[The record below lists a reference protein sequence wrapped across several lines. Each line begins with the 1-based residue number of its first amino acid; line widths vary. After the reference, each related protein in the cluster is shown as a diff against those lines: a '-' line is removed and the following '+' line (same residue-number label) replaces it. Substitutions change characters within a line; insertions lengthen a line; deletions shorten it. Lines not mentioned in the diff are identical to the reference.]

1 MFLYF
6 DKEGTLKTKIDHG
19 EKLRQGGDMNVTVC
33 LDTDF
38 WSSKKRGDYSLE
50 LNALLM
56 TLVFPDETKSISQTA
71 DSVSERVFEKLYDSE
86 IVYDLVPGKTYLMY
100 DFFFSAESATPYFG
114 KLRINLTA
122 GNSITTNDYVRFGDE
137 SEWISSNPILASGEA
152 GIAKSYDSYGNVTYI
167 SKIGKDGLHF
177 TELDGARVQTSELDP
192 VLPPQEGSGYGNYWI
207 NTINNTIWLYNESL
221 RTWAQVVTFGVN
233 DTTIEPVTIA
243 FATTEAYVEKTI
255 GFAKAQIDQQISIK
269 YNDIMARFK
278 DVYSKLGM
286 ALIKPDWNQQESGK
300 QSYIFNKPNI
310 KNTDVSHIDN
320 LGEETGL
327 FFVKNDSGRANP
339 VYDDYILFQYA
350 GKHQIVWREVSV
362 SFGRTKFGDT
372 WSEWKKNNAEGSLT
386 GNTAPTGELAG
397 VLGQLYFKKD
407 TKDLYYCAKDTE
419 PYEWIPL
426 SRVIKSISTIDSQ
439 AGYSEA
445 KGITVQSNEK
455 ILYADNSESE
465 AIQTTRD
472 IPVKIGRGIQVK
484 QSDVDPNFIEIYT
497 DLEAKLNEN
506 IEKNPSKTYFLIEG
520 NFEQPSIG
528 AHLNP
533 KGWIIDW
540 GDGVVEESV
549 KATPLKHDYGDGFS
563 WHIITMSNMRKL
575 PSYIFDGENSTNKVK
590 KAWIGNG
597 IIDTGDNQS
606 IISESDDIEEVY
618 FADGI
623 TSLVFCPLKDCPNL
637 KKIKLP
643 NTLTGIPNYFLGGNS
658 KPLTNELK
666 LLIPKSVTSFE
677 GYYADNQPNLV
688 TIMEGVE
695 PPSAST
701 TTFARYKG
709 SKIIVPK
716 SAVNT
721 YKTAI
726 GWSTQAKKIVY
737 EVDSS
742 DIDKAITDLDVNN
755 IAYLNKR
762 NTFTQQMYIRNNNPY
777 LTLGPNSQDEG
788 NLGKDSLTFDYAS
801 GTKQVVTT
809 YNRDYLYHY
818 YYDSSTGEDIEVTLE
833 FPTKSGTLAL
843 IEDIQALNI
852 ENGEGKDSIQSKYT
866 GEVDTTHFKNTNTGE
881 SAAVIGEANFNAG
894 NCATVS
900 GKMNRSSAPNSL
912 IVGLGNGRGIGATP
926 TLDAISGEQLFV
938 FGTLNQISN
947 GNGNVVLG
955 AENTLSDVR
964 YTTIIGRGNIID
976 NTSLYEGKCVVGRFN
991 NQKPDTM
998 FEVGVGDYNNRV
1010 NGFEVYKDGRAKVQT
1025 APKDNDDVVRK
1036 LELDTKFDKIG
1047 GTVTGDM
1054 VVGGNFTVQGR
1065 TTTVDSETLRITDK
1079 LIEVGKGN
1087 TAPLTSPAG
1096 LFTPKYDGQN
1106 NGGIVYDNTGTAYVG
1121 DISLDSNGNVDV
1133 NNSDLQPIATRNA
1146 TITNGN
1152 LVKWDSGNHKLVDA
1166 GKNVENLVDKLPA
1179 SLRSQAYVRNANG
1192 EDSGLAY
1199 TYTNEGNS
1207 LALRNASGQLQV
1219 STPLQDNDAANK
1231 KFVEDAIAVEVET
1244 SLMGA

>member
-38 WSSKKRGDYSLE
+38 WSNKKRGDYSLE

-122 GNSITTNDYVRFGDE
+122 GNSITTNDYVKFGEDF
-137 SEWISSNPILASGEA
+137 EWLSSDPILASGEA
-152 GIAKSYDSYGNVTYI
+152 GIAKSCDSDGNCTYT
-167 SKIGKDGLHF
+167 SKIGQGNVKF

-192 VLPPQEGSGYGNYWI
+192 VLPPQEDSIYGNYWI
-207 NTINNTIWLYNESL
+207 NTINNTVWLYNESL
-221 RTWAQVVTFGVN
+221 RTWTQVVTFGVN
-233 DTTIEPVTIA
+233 DTVEPVTIA

-286 ALIKPDWNQQESGK
+286 ALIKPDWNQQELGK

-310 KNTDVSHIDN
+310 KNTDVYHIDN

-350 GKHQIVWREVSV
+350 GKHQIVWQEVSV

-372 WSEWKKNNAEGSLT
+372 WSEWQKNNAEGSLT

-397 VLGQLYFKKD
+397 VLGQLYLKKD

-426 SRVIKSISTIDSQ
+426 SKVIKSISTIDSQ
-439 AGYSEA
+439 AGYSET

-472 IPVKIGRGIQVK
+472 IPVKMSRGIKVK
-484 QSDVDPNFIEIYT
+484 QSDVDPNVIEIYT

-520 NFEQPSIG
+520 NFEQPSTG

-549 KATPLKHDYGDGFS
+549 KATPLKHDYDDGFS

-575 PSYIFDGENSTNKVK
+575 PPYIFDGERSTNKVK
-590 KAWIGNG
+590 KAWIGNN
-597 IIDTGDNQS
+597 IKDTGDHLS
-606 IISESDDIEEVY
+606 VISKSDDIEEVY

-643 NTLTGIPNYFLGGNS
+643 NILTTIPNFFLGGNA

-666 LLIPKSVTSFE
+666 LLIPKSVTRFE
-677 GYYADNQPNLV
+677 TYYADNQTNLV

-701 TTFARYKG
+701 STFERYKG

-721 YKTAI
+721 YKTAP

-742 DIDKAITDLDVNN
+742 DIETKYDKTGGRIEGDVIVVGDLTVNGEQHILNTENLAVKNAMIYSNSEAAEPLIKKGGIGIKTNATDVYGVVYDPQSDSV
-755 IAYLNKR
+755 K
-762 NTFTQQMYIRNNNPY
+762 
-777 LTLGPNSQDEG
+777 LGLGKADANGNFDFNANEG
-788 NLGKDSLTFDYAS
+788 NPVAVRDDSNAF
-801 GTKQVVTT
+801 
-809 YNRDYLYHY
+809 
-818 YYDSSTGEDIEVTLE
+818 
-833 FPTKSGTLAL
+833 
-843 IEDIQALNI
+843 
-852 ENGEGKDSIQSKYT
+852 
-866 GEVDTTHFKNTNTGE
+866 TNKHLVE
-881 SAAVIGEANFNAG
+881 WSD
-894 NCATVS
+894 S
-900 GKMNRSSAPNSL
+900 GK
-912 IVGLGNGRGIGATP
+912 
-926 TLDAISGEQLFV
+926 
-938 FGTLNQISN
+938 
-947 GNGNVVLG
+947 
-955 AENTLSDVR
+955 
-964 YTTIIGRGNIID
+964 
-976 NTSLYEGKCVVGRFN
+976 
-991 NQKPDTM
+991 
-998 FEVGVGDYNNRV
+998 
-1010 NGFEVYKDGRAKVQT
+1010 
-1025 APKDNDDVVRK
+1025 
-1036 LELDTKFDKIG
+1036 
-1047 GTVTGDM
+1047 
-1054 VVGGNFTVQGR
+1054 
-1065 TTTVDSETLRITDK
+1065 
-1079 LIEVGKGN
+1079 
-1087 TAPLTSPAG
+1087 
-1096 LFTPKYDGQN
+1096 
-1106 NGGIVYDNTGTAYVG
+1106 
-1121 DISLDSNGNVDV
+1121 
-1133 NNSDLQPIATRNA
+1133 
-1146 TITNGN
+1146 
-1152 LVKWDSGNHKLVDA
+1152 KLVDSGFSA
-1166 GKNVENLVDKLPA
+1166 EEFVPIQSDSADKYYSQITNEDGVISLRIFQNGSPDTQNLVIDKNGVTILGQKLVPGGGGGGGENKVDKLPA
-1179 SLRSQAYVRNANG
+1179 SLRSQAYVRDKDGN
-1192 EDSGLAY
+1192 DTGLAY
-1199 TYTNEGNS
+1199 TYTDEGNT
-1207 LALRNASGQLQV
+1207 LAVRNASGQVQV
-1219 STPLQDNDAANK
+1219 STPSQDLDAANK
-1231 KFVEDAIAVEVET
+1231 KFVMDEIANSQDVITDTEIDALFA
-1244 SLMGA
+1244 

>member
-38 WSSKKRGDYSLE
+38 WSNKKRGDYSLE

-137 SEWISSNPILASGEA
+137 SEWISSNPELASGEA
-152 GIAKSYDSYGNVTYI
+152 GIAKSCASDGNCTYI

-177 TELDGARVQTSELDP
+177 KELDYSIVQTSELDP
-192 VLPPQEGSGYGNYWI
+192 VLPPEEGSGYGNYWI
-207 NTINNTIWLYNESL
+207 NTINKTVWLYNESL
-221 RTWAQVVTFGVN
+221 SAWTQVITFGVN
-233 DTTIEPVTIA
+233 DTVEPVTIA

-362 SFGRTKFGDT
+362 SFGRTKLGDT
-372 WSEWKKNNAEGSLT
+372 WSEWQKNNAEGSLT

-397 VLGQLYFKKD
+397 VLGQLYLKKD

-426 SRVIKSISTIDSQ
+426 SKVIKSISTIDSQ

-445 KGITVQSNEK
+445 KGITIQSNEK

-472 IPVKIGRGIQVK
+472 IPVKIGRGIKVK
-484 QSDVDPNFIEIYT
+484 QSAVDENFIEIYT

-549 KATPLKHDYGDGFS
+549 KATPLKHDYDDGFS

-677 GYYADNQPNLV
+677 GYYADNQPNLA

-721 YKTAI
+721 YKTAT

-742 DIDKAITDLDVNN
+742 DLDTRIPNTDK
-755 IAYLNKR
+755 
-762 NTFTQQMYIRNNNPY
+762 
-777 LTLGPNSQDEG
+777 
-788 NLGKDSLTFDYAS
+788 GKA
-801 GTKQVVTT
+801 
-809 YNRDYLYHY
+809 
-818 YYDSSTGEDIEVTLE
+818 
-833 FPTKSGTLAL
+833 
-843 IEDIQALNI
+843 
-852 ENGEGKDSIQSKYT
+852 NG
-866 GEVDTTHFKNTNTGE
+866 V
-881 SAAVIGEANFNAG
+881 A
-894 NCATVS
+894 
-900 GKMNRSSAPNSL
+900 
-912 IVGLGNGRGIGATP
+912 
-926 TLDAISGEQLFV
+926 TLDASG
-938 FGTLNQISN
+938 
-947 GNGNVVLG
+947 
-955 AENTLSDVR
+955 
-964 YTTIIGRGNIID
+964 
-976 NTSLYEGKCVVGRFN
+976 K
-991 NQKPDTM
+991 
-998 FEVGVGDYNNRV
+998 
-1010 NGFEVYKDGRAKVQT
+1010 VY
-1025 APKDNDDVVRK
+1025 
-1036 LELDTKFDKIG
+1036 
-1047 GTVTGDM
+1047 
-1054 VVGGNFTVQGR
+1054 
-1065 TTTVDSETLRITDK
+1065 
-1079 LIEVGKGN
+1079 
-1087 TAPLTSPAG
+1087 
-1096 LFTPKYDGQN
+1096 Y
-1106 NGGIVYDNTGTAYVG
+1106 
-1121 DISLDSNGNVDV
+1121 
-1133 NNSDLQPIATRNA
+1133 LQYIR
-1146 TITNGN
+1146 
-1152 LVKWDSGNHKLVDA
+1152 L
-1166 GKNVENLVDKLPA
+1166 
-1179 SLRSQAYVRNANG
+1179 
-1192 EDSGLAY
+1192 
-1199 TYTNEGNS
+1199 
-1207 LALRNASGQLQV
+1207 
-1219 STPLQDNDAANK
+1219 
-1231 KFVEDAIAVEVET
+1231 
-1244 SLMGA
+1244 

>member
-122 GNSITTNDYVRFGDE
+122 GNSITTNDYVKFGEDF
-137 SEWISSNPILASGEA
+137 EWLSSDPILASGEA
-152 GIAKSYDSYGNVTYI
+152 GIAKSCDSDGNCTYT
-167 SKIGKDGLHF
+167 SKIGQGNVKF
-177 TELDGARVQTSELDP
+177 TELDGSRVQTSELDP
-192 VLPPQEGSGYGNYWI
+192 ALPPQEGSIYGNYWI
-207 NTINNTIWLYNESL
+207 NTINNTVWLYNESL
-221 RTWAQVVTFGVN
+221 RTWTQVVTFGVN
-233 DTTIEPVTIA
+233 DKVEPVTIA

-310 KNTDVSHIDN
+310 KNTDVYHIDN
-320 LGEETGL
+320 LGEKTGL

-339 VYDDYILFQYA
+339 VYDDYMLFQYA
-350 GKHQIVWREVSV
+350 GKHQIVWQEVSV

-372 WSEWKKNNAEGSLT
+372 WSEWEKSNVEGSLT

-397 VLGQLYFKKD
+397 VLGQLYLKKD

-426 SRVIKSISTIDSQ
+426 SKVIKSISTIGSQ

-472 IPVKIGRGIQVK
+472 IPVKMSRGIKVK
-484 QSDVDPNFIEIYT
+484 QSDVDPNVIEIYT
-497 DLEAKLNEN
+497 DLEAKINES
-506 IEKNPSKTYFLIEG
+506 IEKNPNKTYFLIEG

-549 KATPLKHDYGDGFS
+549 SATPLKHDYDDGFS
-563 WHIITMSNMRKL
+563 WHIVTMSNMRKL
-575 PSYIFDGENSTNKVK
+575 PSYIFDGERSTNKVK
-590 KAWIGNG
+590 KAWIGNN
-597 IIDTGDNQS
+597 IKDTGDHLS
-606 IISESDDIEEVY
+606 VISKSDDIEEVY

-623 TSLVFCPLKDCPNL
+623 TSLVFCPLNNCPNL

-643 NTLTGIPNYFLGGNS
+643 NTLTTIPDYFLGGNS

-688 TIMEGVE
+688 TVMEGVE

-701 TTFARYKG
+701 VTFAIYKG

-721 YKTAI
+721 YKTAP

-742 DIDKAITDLDVNN
+742 DIETKYDKTGGRIEGDVIVVGDLTVNGEQHILNTENLAVKNAMIYSNSEAAGPLIKKGGIGIKTNATDVYGVVYDPQSDSVKLGLGKADADGNFDFNANEGNPVAVRDDSNAFTN
-755 IAYLNKR
+755 KHLVEWSDSGKKLVDSGFSTEEFVDTKTQQSIAGMK
-762 NTFTQQMYIRNNNPY
+762 TFT
-777 LTLGPNSQDEG
+777 DEVHFEITHF
-788 NLGKDSLTFDYAS
+788 GKDLNVDNAAIKIFDNVNDLVTQLKADSIVIDNGSGASAIQYVLKLPKQNGTLMMNPFKFSSLTTSPEGDVWELNDATKNIELRYQDTNSHSVFSIEKDYIELSGVNGTGAAKVSLAS
-801 GTKQVVTT
+801 NVVT
-809 YNRDYLYHY
+809 L
-818 YYDSSTGEDIEVTLE
+818 DS
-833 FPTKSGTLAL
+833 
-843 IEDIQALNI
+843 
-852 ENGEGKDSIQSKYT
+852 ENKEGK
-866 GEVDTTHFKNTNTGE
+866 
-881 SAAVIGEANFNAG
+881 
-894 NCATVS
+894 
-900 GKMNRSSAPNSL
+900 
-912 IVGLGNGRGIGATP
+912 
-926 TLDAISGEQLFV
+926 
-938 FGTLNQISN
+938 
-947 GNGNVVLG
+947 
-955 AENTLSDVR
+955 
-964 YTTIIGRGNIID
+964 
-976 NTSLYEGKCVVGRFN
+976 
-991 NQKPDTM
+991 
-998 FEVGVGDYNNRV
+998 
-1010 NGFEVYKDGRAKVQT
+1010 
-1025 APKDNDDVVRK
+1025 
-1036 LELDTKFDKIG
+1036 
-1047 GTVTGDM
+1047 
-1054 VVGGNFTVQGR
+1054 
-1065 TTTVDSETLRITDK
+1065 
-1079 LIEVGKGN
+1079 
-1087 TAPLTSPAG
+1087 
-1096 LFTPKYDGQN
+1096 
-1106 NGGIVYDNTGTAYVG
+1106 
-1121 DISLDSNGNVDV
+1121 
-1133 NNSDLQPIATRNA
+1133 
-1146 TITNGN
+1146 
-1152 LVKWDSGNHKLVDA
+1152 HKLVRVTPDKFSVGNGTDTFLLEIDSESAKFNNRPQVKFNGNYIDA
-1166 GKNVENLVDKLPA
+1166 AILTDLANYVPIQSESADKYYSQITNEDGVISLRIFQNGSPDTQNLVIDKNGVTILGQKLVPGGGGGGGENKVDKLPA
-1179 SLRSQAYVRNANG
+1179 SLRSQAYVRDKDGN
-1192 EDSGLAY
+1192 DTGLAY
-1199 TYTNEGNS
+1199 TYTDEGNT
-1207 LALRNASGQLQV
+1207 LAVRNASGQVQV
-1219 STPLQDNDAANK
+1219 SSPSQDLDAANK
-1231 KFVEDAIAVEVET
+1231 KFVVDEIANSQDVITDTEIDALFA
-1244 SLMGA
+1244 

>member
-122 GNSITTNDYVRFGDE
+122 GNSITTNDYVKIGEDT
-137 SEWISSNPILASGEA
+137 EWISSDPILASGEA
-152 GIAKSYDSYGNVTYI
+152 GIAKSCDSDGNCTYT
-167 SKIGKDGLHF
+167 SKIGQGNVNF

-192 VLPPQEGSGYGNYWI
+192 VLPPQEGSIYGNYWI
-207 NTINNTIWLYNESL
+207 NTINNTVWLYNESL
-221 RTWAQVVTFGVN
+221 SAWTQVVTFGVN
-233 DTTIEPVTIA
+233 DTVEPVTIA

-310 KNTDVSHIDN
+310 KNTDVYHIDN

-339 VYDDYILFQYA
+339 VYNDYILFQYA
-350 GKHQIVWREVSV
+350 GKHQIVWQEVSV

-372 WSEWKKNNAEGSLT
+372 WSEWQKNNAEGALT

-397 VLGQLYFKKD
+397 VLGQLYLKKD

-426 SRVIKSISTIDSQ
+426 SKVIKSISTIDSQ
-439 AGYSEA
+439 AGYSET

-472 IPVKIGRGIQVK
+472 IPVKMSRGIKVK
-484 QSDVDPNFIEIYT
+484 QSDVDPNVIEIYT

-520 NFEQPSIG
+520 NFEQPSTG

-549 KATPLKHDYGDGFS
+549 KATPLKHDYDDGFS
-563 WHIITMSNMRKL
+563 WHIITMSNMRNL
-575 PSYIFDGENSTNKVK
+575 PPYIFNGKKSTNKVK
-590 KAWIGNG
+590 KAWIGNN
-597 IIDTGDNQS
+597 IKDTGDYDYV
-606 IISESDDIEEVY
+606 ISNSDDIEEVY

-623 TSLVFCPLKDCPNL
+623 TSLVFCLLEDCPNL

-643 NTLTGIPNYFLGGNS
+643 NTLPTIPNFFLGGNA

-666 LLIPKSVTSFE
+666 LLIPKSVTSFG
-677 GYYADNQPNLV
+677 GYYADNQTNLV
-688 TIMEGVE
+688 TVMEGVE
-695 PPSAST
+695 PPSVST
-701 TTFARYKG
+701 STFERYKG

-721 YKTAI
+721 YKTAT

-742 DIDKAITDLDVNN
+742 DIETKYDKTGGRIEGDVIVVGDLTVNGEQHILNTENLAVKNAMIYSNSEAAEPLIKKGGIGIKTNATDVYGVVYDPQSDSVKLGLGKADADGNFDFNANEGNPVAVRDDSNAFTN
-755 IAYLNKR
+755 KHLVEWSDSGKKLIDSGFFAEEFVDTKTQQSIAGMK
-762 NTFTQQMYIRNNNPY
+762 TFT
-777 LTLGPNSQDEG
+777 DEVHFG
-788 NLGKDSLTFDYAS
+788 ITHFGKDLNVDNAAIKIFDNVNDLVTQLKADSIVIDNGSGVSAIQYVLKLPKQNGTLMMNPFKFSSLTTTPEGDVWELNDATKNIELRYQDTNSHSVFSIEKDYIELSGVNGTGAAKVSLAS
-801 GTKQVVTT
+801 NVVT
-809 YNRDYLYHY
+809 L
-818 YYDSSTGEDIEVTLE
+818 DS
-833 FPTKSGTLAL
+833 
-843 IEDIQALNI
+843 
-852 ENGEGKDSIQSKYT
+852 ENKEGK
-866 GEVDTTHFKNTNTGE
+866 
-881 SAAVIGEANFNAG
+881 
-894 NCATVS
+894 
-900 GKMNRSSAPNSL
+900 
-912 IVGLGNGRGIGATP
+912 
-926 TLDAISGEQLFV
+926 
-938 FGTLNQISN
+938 
-947 GNGNVVLG
+947 
-955 AENTLSDVR
+955 
-964 YTTIIGRGNIID
+964 
-976 NTSLYEGKCVVGRFN
+976 
-991 NQKPDTM
+991 
-998 FEVGVGDYNNRV
+998 
-1010 NGFEVYKDGRAKVQT
+1010 
-1025 APKDNDDVVRK
+1025 
-1036 LELDTKFDKIG
+1036 
-1047 GTVTGDM
+1047 
-1054 VVGGNFTVQGR
+1054 
-1065 TTTVDSETLRITDK
+1065 
-1079 LIEVGKGN
+1079 
-1087 TAPLTSPAG
+1087 
-1096 LFTPKYDGQN
+1096 
-1106 NGGIVYDNTGTAYVG
+1106 
-1121 DISLDSNGNVDV
+1121 
-1133 NNSDLQPIATRNA
+1133 
-1146 TITNGN
+1146 
-1152 LVKWDSGNHKLVDA
+1152 HKLVRVTPDKVSVGNGTDTFLLEIDSESAKFNNRPQVKFNGNYVDA
-1166 GKNVENLVDKLPA
+1166 AILTDLANYVPVQSESADKYYSQITNEDGVISLRIFQNGSPDTQNLVIDKNGVTILGQKLVPGGGGGGGENKVDKLPA
-1179 SLRSQAYVRNANG
+1179 SLRSQAYVRDKDGN
-1192 EDSGLAY
+1192 DTGLAY
-1199 TYTNEGNS
+1199 TYTDEGNT
-1207 LALRNASGQLQV
+1207 LAVRNASGQVQV
-1219 STPLQDNDAANK
+1219 STPSQDLDAANK
-1231 KFVEDAIAVEVET
+1231 KFVIDEIANSQDVITDTEIDALFA
-1244 SLMGA
+1244 

>member
-137 SEWISSNPILASGEA
+137 SEWISSNPKLASGEA
-152 GIAKSYDSYGNVTYI
+152 GIEKSCDSYGNVTYI
-167 SKIGKDGLHF
+167 SKIGRDNLKF
-177 TELDGARVQTSELDP
+177 TELGGAEVQTSELDP
-192 VLPPQEGSGYGNYWI
+192 ILPPQEGSGYGNYWI
-207 NTINNTIWLYNESL
+207 NTINKTVWLYNESL
-221 RTWAQVVTFGVN
+221 RTWTQVITFGVN
-233 DTTIEPVTIA
+233 DTVEPVTIA

-310 KNTDVSHIDN
+310 KNTDVYHIDN

-372 WSEWKKNNAEGSLT
+372 WSEWQKNNAEGSLT

-397 VLGQLYFKKD
+397 VLGQLYLKKD

-426 SRVIKSISTIDSQ
+426 SKVIKSISTIDSQ
-439 AGYSEA
+439 AGYSET

-472 IPVKIGRGIQVK
+472 IPVKIGRGIKVK
-484 QSDVDPNFIEIYT
+484 QSDVDPNVIEIYT

-549 KATPLKHDYGDGFS
+549 KATPLKHDYDDGFS

-575 PSYIFDGENSTNKVK
+575 PSYIFDGEKSTNKVK

-623 TSLVFCPLKDCPNL
+623 TSLVFCPLNDCPNL

-721 YKTAI
+721 YKTAT

-742 DIDKAITDLDVNN
+742 DIETKYDKTGGRIEGDVIVVGDLTVNGEQHILNTENLAVKNAMIYSNSEAAEPLIKKGGIGIKTNATDVYGVVYDPQSDSV
-755 IAYLNKR
+755 K
-762 NTFTQQMYIRNNNPY
+762 
-777 LTLGPNSQDEG
+777 LGLGKADANGNFDFNANEG
-788 NLGKDSLTFDYAS
+788 NPVAVRDDSNAF
-801 GTKQVVTT
+801 
-809 YNRDYLYHY
+809 
-818 YYDSSTGEDIEVTLE
+818 
-833 FPTKSGTLAL
+833 
-843 IEDIQALNI
+843 
-852 ENGEGKDSIQSKYT
+852 
-866 GEVDTTHFKNTNTGE
+866 TNKHLVE
-881 SAAVIGEANFNAG
+881 WSD
-894 NCATVS
+894 S
-900 GKMNRSSAPNSL
+900 GK
-912 IVGLGNGRGIGATP
+912 
-926 TLDAISGEQLFV
+926 
-938 FGTLNQISN
+938 
-947 GNGNVVLG
+947 
-955 AENTLSDVR
+955 
-964 YTTIIGRGNIID
+964 
-976 NTSLYEGKCVVGRFN
+976 
-991 NQKPDTM
+991 
-998 FEVGVGDYNNRV
+998 
-1010 NGFEVYKDGRAKVQT
+1010 
-1025 APKDNDDVVRK
+1025 
-1036 LELDTKFDKIG
+1036 
-1047 GTVTGDM
+1047 
-1054 VVGGNFTVQGR
+1054 
-1065 TTTVDSETLRITDK
+1065 
-1079 LIEVGKGN
+1079 
-1087 TAPLTSPAG
+1087 
-1096 LFTPKYDGQN
+1096 
-1106 NGGIVYDNTGTAYVG
+1106 
-1121 DISLDSNGNVDV
+1121 
-1133 NNSDLQPIATRNA
+1133 
-1146 TITNGN
+1146 
-1152 LVKWDSGNHKLVDA
+1152 KLVDSGFSA
-1166 GKNVENLVDKLPA
+1166 EEFVPIQSESADKYYAQITNENGVISLRVFQNGSPDTQNLVIDKNGVTILGQKLVPGGGGENKVDKLPA
-1179 SLRSQAYVRNANG
+1179 SLRTQAYVRDKDGN
-1192 EDSGLAY
+1192 DTGLAY
-1199 TYTNEGNS
+1199 TYTDEGNT
-1207 LALRNASGQLQV
+1207 LAVRNASGQVQV
-1219 STPLQDNDAANK
+1219 STPSQDNDAANK
-1231 KFVEDAIAVEVET
+1231 KFVEDNLNSILYHVQRDTQYSTTLLTTKNIGKYYTFTTSVLTTSDYWVDPDNITVNAGTVVKILPIEDSHGAGIKPFFKIVGIDNRELYLTNGQGKCSIVKRAYGSDITPKAIGYYSNIFSVDTDKGFGGQVTSKYTTLFGANVRADSNSEGSIVGGRYCIADSAYTLMYGKNLTTQGSNETLSKVVLGYNNKFNTKAILEIGNGTDTLKSNAFEVLKDGRAKVQSAPTENNDVLRYQDTAVEVET

>member
-122 GNSITTNDYVRFGDE
+122 GNSITTNDYVKFGEDFK
-137 SEWISSNPILASGEA
+137 WLSSDPILASGEA
-152 GIAKSYDSYGNVTYI
+152 GIAKSCDSDGNCTYT
-167 SKIGKDGLHF
+167 SKIGQGNVKF
-177 TELDGARVQTSELDP
+177 TELDGSRVQTSELDP
-192 VLPPQEGSGYGNYWI
+192 VLPPQEGSIYGNYWI
-207 NTINNTIWLYNESL
+207 NTINNTVWLYNESL
-221 RTWAQVVTFGVN
+221 RTWTQVVTFGVN
-233 DTTIEPVTIA
+233 DKVEPVTIA

-310 KNTDVSHIDN
+310 KNTDVYHIDN

-350 GKHQIVWREVSV
+350 GKHQIVWQEVSV

-372 WSEWKKNNAEGSLT
+372 WSEWQKNNAEGSLT
-386 GNTAPTGELAG
+386 GDTAPTGELAG
-397 VLGQLYFKKD
+397 VLGQLYLKKD

-426 SRVIKSISTIDSQ
+426 SKVIKSISTIGSQ
-439 AGYSEA
+439 VGYSEA

-472 IPVKIGRGIQVK
+472 IPVKMSRGIKVK
-484 QSDVDPNFIEIYT
+484 QSDVDPNVIEIYT

-520 NFEQPSIG
+520 NFEQPSTG

-549 KATPLKHDYGDGFS
+549 SATPLKHDYDDGFS
-563 WHIITMSNMRKL
+563 WHIVTMSNMRKL
-575 PSYIFDGENSTNKVK
+575 PSYIFNGERSTNKVK
-590 KAWIGNG
+590 KAWIGNN
-597 IIDTGDNQS
+597 IKDTGDHLS
-606 IISESDDIEEVY
+606 VISKSDDIEEVY

-623 TSLVFCPLKDCPNL
+623 TSLVFCPLNNCPNL

-643 NTLTGIPNYFLGGNS
+643 NTLTTIPDYFLGGNS

-688 TIMEGVE
+688 TVMEGVE

-701 TTFARYKG
+701 VTFAIYKG

-721 YKTAI
+721 YKTAP

-742 DIDKAITDLDVNN
+742 DIEIKYDKTGGRIEGDVIVVGDLTVNGEQHILHTENLAVKNAMIYSNSEASGPLIKKGGIGIKTNATDVYGVVYDPQSDSVKLGLGKADADGNFDFNANEGNPVAVRDDSNAFTN
-755 IAYLNKR
+755 KHLVEWSDSGKKLVDSGFSAEEFVDTKTQQSIAGMK
-762 NTFTQQMYIRNNNPY
+762 TFT
-777 LTLGPNSQDEG
+777 DEVHFG
-788 NLGKDSLTFDYAS
+788 ITHFGKDLNIDNAAIKIFDNVNDLVTQLKADSIVIDNGSGASAIQYVLKLPKQNGTLMMNPFKFSSLTTSPEGDVWELNDATKNIELRYQDTNSHSVFSIEKDYIELSGVNGTGAAKVSLAS
-801 GTKQVVTT
+801 NVVT
-809 YNRDYLYHY
+809 L
-818 YYDSSTGEDIEVTLE
+818 DS
-833 FPTKSGTLAL
+833 
-843 IEDIQALNI
+843 
-852 ENGEGKDSIQSKYT
+852 ENKEGK
-866 GEVDTTHFKNTNTGE
+866 
-881 SAAVIGEANFNAG
+881 
-894 NCATVS
+894 
-900 GKMNRSSAPNSL
+900 
-912 IVGLGNGRGIGATP
+912 
-926 TLDAISGEQLFV
+926 
-938 FGTLNQISN
+938 
-947 GNGNVVLG
+947 
-955 AENTLSDVR
+955 
-964 YTTIIGRGNIID
+964 
-976 NTSLYEGKCVVGRFN
+976 
-991 NQKPDTM
+991 
-998 FEVGVGDYNNRV
+998 
-1010 NGFEVYKDGRAKVQT
+1010 
-1025 APKDNDDVVRK
+1025 
-1036 LELDTKFDKIG
+1036 
-1047 GTVTGDM
+1047 
-1054 VVGGNFTVQGR
+1054 
-1065 TTTVDSETLRITDK
+1065 
-1079 LIEVGKGN
+1079 
-1087 TAPLTSPAG
+1087 
-1096 LFTPKYDGQN
+1096 
-1106 NGGIVYDNTGTAYVG
+1106 
-1121 DISLDSNGNVDV
+1121 
-1133 NNSDLQPIATRNA
+1133 
-1146 TITNGN
+1146 
-1152 LVKWDSGNHKLVDA
+1152 HKLVRVTPDKFSVGNGTDTFLLEIDSESAKFNNRPQVKFNGNYIDA
-1166 GKNVENLVDKLPA
+1166 AILTDLANYVPIQSESADKYYSQITNEDGVISLRIFQNGSPDTQNLVIDKNGVTILGQKLVPGGGGGGGENKVDKLPA
-1179 SLRSQAYVRNANG
+1179 SLRSQAYVRDKDGN
-1192 EDSGLAY
+1192 DTGLAY
-1199 TYTNEGNS
+1199 TYTDEGNT
-1207 LALRNASGQLQV
+1207 LAVRNASGQVQV
-1219 STPLQDNDAANK
+1219 SSPSQDLDAANK
-1231 KFVEDAIAVEVET
+1231 KFVVDEIANSQDVITDTEIDALFA
-1244 SLMGA
+1244 

>member
-56 TLVFPDETKSISQTA
+56 TLVFPDETKSIFQTA

-122 GNSITTNDYVRFGDE
+122 GNSITTNDYVKIGEDT
-137 SEWISSNPILASGEA
+137 EWISLDPILASGEA
-152 GIAKSYDSYGNVTYI
+152 GIAKSYDSYGDYTYT
-167 SKIGKDGLHF
+167 SKIGQGNVKF
-177 TELDGARVQTSELDP
+177 TALDGSKVQMSELDP
-192 VLPPQEGSGYGNYWI
+192 VLPPQEGSIYGNYWI
-207 NTINNTIWLYNESL
+207 NTINNTVWLYNESL
-221 RTWAQVVTFGVN
+221 RTWSQVITFGIT
-233 DTTIEPVTIA
+233 DTVEPITIA

-310 KNTDVSHIDN
+310 KNTDVYHIDN
-320 LGEETGL
+320 LGEKTGL

-339 VYDDYILFQYA
+339 VYDDYMLFQYA
-350 GKHQIVWREVSV
+350 GKHQIVWQEVSI

-372 WSEWKKNNAEGSLT
+372 WSEWKKSDAAGSLT

-397 VLGQLYFKKD
+397 VLGQLYLKKD

-426 SRVIKSISTIDSQ
+426 SKVIKSISTINSQ

-472 IPVKIGRGIQVK
+472 IPVKTSRGIKIK
-484 QSDVDPNFIEIYT
+484 QSDVDTSFIEIYT

-549 KATPLKHDYGDGFS
+549 SATPLKHDYDDGFS
-563 WHIITMSNMRKL
+563 WHIVTMSNMRKL
-575 PSYIFDGENSTNKVK
+575 PSYIFDGERSTNKVK
-590 KAWIGNG
+590 KAWIGNN
-597 IIDTGDNQS
+597 IKDTGDHLS
-606 IISESDDIEEVY
+606 VISKSDDIEEVY

-643 NTLTGIPNYFLGGNS
+643 NTLTTIPDYFLGGNS

-677 GYYADNQPNLV
+677 GYYADSQPNLV
-688 TIMEGVE
+688 TVMEGVE

-701 TTFARYKG
+701 VTFAIYKG

-721 YKTAI
+721 YKTAT

-742 DIDKAITDLDVNN
+742 DIETKYDKTGGRIEGDVIVVGDLTVNGEQHILNTENLAVKNAMIYSNSEAAGPLIKKGGIGIKTNATDVYGVVYDPQSDSVKLGLGKADADGNFDFNANEGNPVAVRDDSNAFTN
-755 IAYLNKR
+755 KHLVEWSDSGKKLVDSGFSAEEFVDTKTQQSIAGIK
-762 NTFTQQMYIRNNNPY
+762 TFT
-777 LTLGPNSQDEG
+777 DEVHFG
-788 NLGKDSLTFDYAS
+788 ITHFGKDLNVDNAAIKIFDNVNDLVTQLKADSIVIDNGSGASAIQYVLKLPKQNGTLMMNPFKFSSLTTTSEGDVWELNDATKNIELRYQDTNSHSVFSIEKDYIELSGVNGTGAAKVSLAS
-801 GTKQVVTT
+801 NVVT
-809 YNRDYLYHY
+809 L
-818 YYDSSTGEDIEVTLE
+818 DS
-833 FPTKSGTLAL
+833 
-843 IEDIQALNI
+843 
-852 ENGEGKDSIQSKYT
+852 ENKEGK
-866 GEVDTTHFKNTNTGE
+866 
-881 SAAVIGEANFNAG
+881 
-894 NCATVS
+894 
-900 GKMNRSSAPNSL
+900 
-912 IVGLGNGRGIGATP
+912 
-926 TLDAISGEQLFV
+926 
-938 FGTLNQISN
+938 
-947 GNGNVVLG
+947 
-955 AENTLSDVR
+955 
-964 YTTIIGRGNIID
+964 
-976 NTSLYEGKCVVGRFN
+976 
-991 NQKPDTM
+991 
-998 FEVGVGDYNNRV
+998 
-1010 NGFEVYKDGRAKVQT
+1010 
-1025 APKDNDDVVRK
+1025 
-1036 LELDTKFDKIG
+1036 
-1047 GTVTGDM
+1047 
-1054 VVGGNFTVQGR
+1054 
-1065 TTTVDSETLRITDK
+1065 
-1079 LIEVGKGN
+1079 
-1087 TAPLTSPAG
+1087 
-1096 LFTPKYDGQN
+1096 
-1106 NGGIVYDNTGTAYVG
+1106 
-1121 DISLDSNGNVDV
+1121 
-1133 NNSDLQPIATRNA
+1133 
-1146 TITNGN
+1146 
-1152 LVKWDSGNHKLVDA
+1152 HKLVRVTPDKFSVGNGTDTFLLEIDSESAKFNNRPQVKFNGNYVDA
-1166 GKNVENLVDKLPA
+1166 AILTDLANYVPTQSESADKYYSQITNEDGVISLRIFQNGSPDTQNLVIDKNGVTILGQKLVPGGGGGGGDDKVDKLPA
-1179 SLRSQAYVRNANG
+1179 SLRSQAYVRDKDGN
-1192 EDSGLAY
+1192 DTGLAY
-1199 TYTNEGNS
+1199 TYTDEGNT
-1207 LALRNASGQLQV
+1207 LAVRNASGQVQV
-1219 STPLQDNDAANK
+1219 SAPSQDLDAANK
-1231 KFVEDAIAVEVET
+1231 KFVVDEIANSQDVITDTEIDALFA
-1244 SLMGA
+1244 

>member
-38 WSSKKRGDYSLE
+38 WSSKNRGDYSLE

-137 SEWISSNPILASGEA
+137 SEWISSNPVLASGEA
-152 GIAKSYDSYGNVTYI
+152 GIAKSCASEGNCTYI

-177 TELDGARVQTSELDP
+177 KELDYSIVQTSELDP
-192 VLPPQEGSGYGNYWI
+192 VLPPEEGSGYGNYWI
-207 NTINNTIWLYNESL
+207 NTINKTVWLYNESL
-221 RTWAQVVTFGVN
+221 SAWTQVITFGVN
-233 DTTIEPVTIA
+233 DKTIEPVTIA

-310 KNTDVSHIDN
+310 KNTDVYHIDN

-350 GKHQIVWREVSV
+350 GKNQIVWQEVSV

-397 VLGQLYFKKD
+397 VLGQLYLKKD

-426 SRVIKSISTIDSQ
+426 SKVIKSISTIDSQ
-439 AGYSEA
+439 VGYSET

-472 IPVKIGRGIQVK
+472 IPVKIGRGIKVK
-484 QSDVDPNFIEIYT
+484 QSDVDENFIEIYT

-549 KATPLKHDYGDGFS
+549 KATPLKHDYDDGFS
-563 WHIITMSNMRKL
+563 WHIITMSNMREL
-575 PSYIFDGENSTNKVK
+575 PPYIFDGERSTNKVK

-597 IIDTGDNQS
+597 IKDTGDYQF
-606 IISESDDIEEVY
+606 IISRSDDIEEVY

-643 NTLTGIPNYFLGGNS
+643 NTLTEIPNYFLGGNS

-666 LLIPKSVTSFE
+666 LLIPKSVTSFG
-677 GYYADNQPNLV
+677 GYYADYQPNLV

-695 PPSAST
+695 PPSVLID
-701 TTFARYKG
+701 TFAIYKG

-721 YKTAI
+721 YKTAT

-742 DIDKAITDLDVNN
+742 DIETKYDKTGGRIEGDVIVVGDLTVNGEQHILNTENLAVKNAMIYSNSEAAEPLIKKGGIGIKTNATDVYGVVYDPQSDSV
-755 IAYLNKR
+755 K
-762 NTFTQQMYIRNNNPY
+762 
-777 LTLGPNSQDEG
+777 LGLGKADANGNFDFNANEG
-788 NLGKDSLTFDYAS
+788 NPVAVRDDSNAF
-801 GTKQVVTT
+801 
-809 YNRDYLYHY
+809 
-818 YYDSSTGEDIEVTLE
+818 
-833 FPTKSGTLAL
+833 
-843 IEDIQALNI
+843 
-852 ENGEGKDSIQSKYT
+852 
-866 GEVDTTHFKNTNTGE
+866 TNKHLVE
-881 SAAVIGEANFNAG
+881 WSD
-894 NCATVS
+894 S
-900 GKMNRSSAPNSL
+900 GK
-912 IVGLGNGRGIGATP
+912 
-926 TLDAISGEQLFV
+926 
-938 FGTLNQISN
+938 
-947 GNGNVVLG
+947 
-955 AENTLSDVR
+955 
-964 YTTIIGRGNIID
+964 
-976 NTSLYEGKCVVGRFN
+976 
-991 NQKPDTM
+991 
-998 FEVGVGDYNNRV
+998 
-1010 NGFEVYKDGRAKVQT
+1010 
-1025 APKDNDDVVRK
+1025 
-1036 LELDTKFDKIG
+1036 
-1047 GTVTGDM
+1047 
-1054 VVGGNFTVQGR
+1054 
-1065 TTTVDSETLRITDK
+1065 
-1079 LIEVGKGN
+1079 
-1087 TAPLTSPAG
+1087 
-1096 LFTPKYDGQN
+1096 
-1106 NGGIVYDNTGTAYVG
+1106 
-1121 DISLDSNGNVDV
+1121 
-1133 NNSDLQPIATRNA
+1133 
-1146 TITNGN
+1146 
-1152 LVKWDSGNHKLVDA
+1152 KLVDSGFSA
-1166 GKNVENLVDKLPA
+1166 EEFVPIQSDSADKYYAQITNENGVISLRVFQNGSPDTQNLIIDKNGVTILGQKLVPGGGGENKVDKLPA
-1179 SLRSQAYVRNANG
+1179 SLRSQAYVRDKDGN
-1192 EDSGLAY
+1192 DTGLAY
-1199 TYTNEGNS
+1199 TYTDEGNT
-1207 LALRNASGQLQV
+1207 LAVRNASGQVQV
-1219 STPLQDNDAANK
+1219 STPSQDLDAANK
-1231 KFVEDAIAVEVET
+1231 KFVMDEIANSQDVIIDTEIDALFA
-1244 SLMGA
+1244 

>member
-137 SEWISSNPILASGEA
+137 SEWISSDPILASGEA
-152 GIAKSYDSYGNVTYI
+152 GIAKSCDSDGNCTYI

-177 TELDGARVQTSELDP
+177 TALGDAGVQTSELDP
-192 VLPPQEGSGYGNYWI
+192 VLPPEEGSGYGNYWI
-207 NTINNTIWLYNESL
+207 NTINKTVWLYNESL
-221 RTWAQVVTFGVN
+221 SAWTQVITFGVN
-233 DTTIEPVTIA
+233 DKTIEPVTIA

-327 FFVKNDSGRANP
+327 FFVKNDSGSANP

-372 WSEWKKNNAEGSLT
+372 WSEWQKNNAEGSLT

-397 VLGQLYFKKD
+397 VLGQLYLKKD

-426 SRVIKSISTIDSQ
+426 SKVIKSISTIDSQ

-472 IPVKIGRGIQVK
+472 IPVKMGRGIKVK
-484 QSDVDPNFIEIYT
+484 QSDVDPNVIEIYT

-506 IEKNPSKTYFLIEG
+506 IFKNPEKTYLVWKG
-520 NFEQPSIG
+520 NTFPNSSG
-528 AHLNP
+528 ATFKAP
-533 KGWIIDW
+533 AGCTIDW
-540 GDGVVEESV
+540 GDGTVETFETESTTV
-549 KATPLKHDYGDGFS
+549 NTHSYTDGIGYHLIVMDISTICETAFRACRNLISIYIGSQIYSIGVAAFSACINLSEIEFAQDISLYAINSFTFDDVGVTNLK
-563 WHIITMSNMRKL
+563 I
-575 PSYIFDGENSTNKVK
+575 PNSTRYIESYGISQCK
-590 KAWIGNG
+590 KL
-597 IIDTGDNQS
+597 T
-606 IISESDDIEEVY
+606 
-618 FADGI
+618 
-623 TSLVFCPLKDCPNL
+623 NL
-637 KKIKLP
+637 
-643 NTLTGIPNYFLGGNS
+643 TLGTGIYSIKDHLN
-658 KPLTNELK
+658 
-666 LLIPKSVTSFE
+666 TSSFYT
-677 GYYADNQPNLV
+677 GPDFTLRMLA
-688 TIMEGVE
+688 TE
-695 PPSAST
+695 PPALSSNAFSPKLT
-701 TTFARYKG
+701 
-709 SKIIVPK
+709 KIIVPK
-716 SAVNT
+716 SAINA
-721 YKTAI
+721 YKSAAV
-726 GWSTQAKKIVY
+726 WSTYADKIVY

-742 DIDKAITDLDVNN
+742 DIDKAITDLDVDN
-755 IAYLNKR
+755 IAYKNKD
-762 NTFTQQMYIRNNNPY
+762 NTFTSRQRFNKAVSLNEYIALRGSNDEYGTYDLRIEPASPKSRYKQPY
-777 LTLGPNSQDEG
+777 IEI
-788 NLGKDSLTFDYAS
+788 
-801 GTKQVVTT
+801 
-809 YNRDYLYHY
+809 
-818 YYDSSTGEDIEVTLE
+818 STGPAYGGGTEVPILFNKDIL

-843 IEDIQALNI
+843 IEDLTAKLDKPTVADSNYKIVTY
-852 ENGEGKDSIQSKYT
+852 NGTNSGTLDYSNAPNASSIMQRDAD
-866 GEVDTTHFKNTNTGE
+866 GRAQV
-881 SAAVIGEANFNAG
+881 
-894 NCATVS
+894 VS
-900 GKMNRSSAPNSL
+900 GVSGND
-912 IVGLGNGRGIGATP
+912 IVNYSQLETKYDKTGGTIG
-926 TLDAISGEQLFV
+926 
-938 FGTLNQISN
+938 
-947 GNGNVVLG
+947 GNVVI
-955 AENTLSDVR
+955 T
-964 YTTIIGRGNIID
+964 
-976 NTSLYEGKCVVGRFN
+976 
-991 NQKPDTM
+991 
-998 FEVGVGDYNNRV
+998 GDLTV
-1010 NGFEVYKDGRAKVQT
+1010 NGTQHINNTENLNVENAMIYSNAKGATLATNGGIGIKKNATDVY
-1025 APKDNDDVVRK
+1025 
-1036 LELDTKFDKIG
+1036 
-1047 GTVTGDM
+1047 
-1054 VVGGNFTVQGR
+1054 
-1065 TTTVDSETLRITDK
+1065 
-1079 LIEVGKGN
+1079 
-1087 TAPLTSPAG
+1087 
-1096 LFTPKYDGQN
+1096 
-1106 NGGIVYDNTGTAYVG
+1106 GIVYDPT
-1121 DISLDSNGNVDV
+1121 SDSVKLGIGKSDANGRFTFNANEGQPVAIRDDSSKFT
-1133 NNSDLQPIATRNA
+1133 NN
-1146 TITNGN
+1146 N
-1152 LVKWDSGNHKLVDA
+1152 LVKWDSESYKFVDA

-1199 TYTNEGNS
+1199 TYTDESNS

-1219 STPLQDNDAANK
+1219 STPSQDNDAANK

>member
-137 SEWISSNPILASGEA
+137 SEWISSNPELASGEA
-152 GIAKSYDSYGNVTYI
+152 GIAKSCASDRNCTYI

-177 TELDGARVQTSELDP
+177 KELDYARVQTSELDP
-192 VLPPQEGSGYGNYWI
+192 VLPPQEGSEYGNYWI
-207 NTINNTIWLYNESL
+207 NTINKTVWLYNESL
-221 RTWAQVVTFGVN
+221 RTWTQVVTFGVN
-233 DTTIEPVTIA
+233 DTVEPVTIA

-310 KNTDVSHIDN
+310 KNTDVYHIDN

-372 WSEWKKNNAEGSLT
+372 WSEWQKNNAEGSLT

-397 VLGQLYFKKD
+397 VLGQLYLKKD

-419 PYEWIPL
+419 PYEWISL
-426 SRVIKSISTIDSQ
+426 SKVIKSISTIGSQ
-439 AGYSEA
+439 AGYSET
-445 KGITVQSNEK
+445 KGITVQSDER
-455 ILYADNSESE
+455 ILYADNSEAE

-484 QSDVDPNFIEIYT
+484 QSDVDPNVIEIYT

-520 NFEQPSIG
+520 NFEQPSTG

-549 KATPLKHDYGDGFS
+549 KATPLKHDYDDGFS

-575 PSYIFDGENSTNKVK
+575 PSYIFDGEKSTNKVK

-721 YKTAI
+721 YKTAT

-742 DIDKAITDLDVNN
+742 DLDKAITDLDVDN
-755 IAYLNKR
+755 IAYKNKA
-762 NTFTQQMYIRNNNPY
+762 NTFGAVQEFAED
-777 LTLGPNSQDEG
+777 LL
-788 NLGKDSLTFDYAS
+788 LYA
-801 GTKQVVTT
+801 GRKL
-809 YNRDYLYHY
+809 RDYDDNYFDFY
-818 YYDSSTGEDIEVTLE
+818 KFQKRTGVSTFATINLPGE
-833 FPTKSGTLAL
+833 SGTLAL
-843 IEDIQALNI
+843 IEDLTAKLDKPTVADSNYKIVTY
-852 ENGEGKDSIQSKYT
+852 NGTNSGTLDYSTAPNASSIMQRDAD
-866 GEVDTTHFKNTNTGE
+866 GRAQV
-881 SAAVIGEANFNAG
+881 
-894 NCATVS
+894 VS
-900 GKMNRSSAPNSL
+900 GVSGND
-912 IVGLGNGRGIGATP
+912 IVNYSQLDTKYDKTGGTIG
-926 TLDAISGEQLFV
+926 
-938 FGTLNQISN
+938 
-947 GNGNVVLG
+947 GNVVI
-955 AENTLSDVR
+955 T
-964 YTTIIGRGNIID
+964 
-976 NTSLYEGKCVVGRFN
+976 
-991 NQKPDTM
+991 
-998 FEVGVGDYNNRV
+998 GDLTV
-1010 NGFEVYKDGRAKVQT
+1010 NGTQHINNTENLNVENAMIYSNANGATLATNGGIGIKKNATDVY
-1025 APKDNDDVVRK
+1025 
-1036 LELDTKFDKIG
+1036 
-1047 GTVTGDM
+1047 
-1054 VVGGNFTVQGR
+1054 
-1065 TTTVDSETLRITDK
+1065 
-1079 LIEVGKGN
+1079 
-1087 TAPLTSPAG
+1087 
-1096 LFTPKYDGQN
+1096 
-1106 NGGIVYDNTGTAYVG
+1106 GIVYDPTSDSVKLGIGKSDANGRFTFNTNEGQPVAIR
-1121 DISLDSNGNVDV
+1121 DDSSKFTSN
-1133 NNSDLQPIATRNA
+1133 
-1146 TITNGN
+1146 N

-1179 SLRSQAYVRNANG
+1179 LLRNQAYVRNANG

-1219 STPLQDNDAANK
+1219 STPSQDNDAANK
-1231 KFVEDAIAVEVET
+1231 KFVEDEIAVEVET

>member
-122 GNSITTNDYVRFGDE
+122 GNSITTNDYVKIGEDF
-137 SEWISSNPILASGEA
+137 EWLSSDPILASGEA
-152 GIAKSYDSYGNVTYI
+152 GIAKSCDSDGNCTYT
-167 SKIGKDGLHF
+167 SKIGQGNVKF

-192 VLPPQEGSGYGNYWI
+192 VLPPQEGSIYGNYWI

-233 DTTIEPVTIA
+233 DTVEPVTIA

-286 ALIKPDWNQQESGK
+286 ALIKPDWNQQELGK

-310 KNTDVSHIDN
+310 KNTDVYHIDN

-350 GKHQIVWREVSV
+350 GKHQIVWQEVSV

-372 WSEWKKNNAEGSLT
+372 WSEWQKNNAEGSLT

-397 VLGQLYFKKD
+397 VLGQLYLKKD
-407 TKDLYYCAKDTE
+407 TKDLYYCVKDTE

-426 SRVIKSISTIDSQ
+426 SKVIKSISTIGSQ

-445 KGITVQSNEK
+445 KGITVQSNER

-472 IPVKIGRGIQVK
+472 IPVKTSRGIKIK
-484 QSDVDPNFIEIYT
+484 QSDVDTSFIEIYT

-506 IEKNPSKTYFLIEG
+506 IEKNPSKTCFLIEG

-549 KATPLKHDYGDGFS
+549 SATPLKHDYDDGFS
-563 WHIITMSNMRKL
+563 WHIVTMSNMRKL
-575 PSYIFDGENSTNKVK
+575 PSYIFDGERSTNKVK
-590 KAWIGNG
+590 KAWIGNN
-597 IIDTGDNQS
+597 IKDTGDHLS
-606 IISESDDIEEVY
+606 VISKSDDIEEVY
-618 FADGI
+618 FANGI
-623 TSLVFCPLKDCPNL
+623 TSLVFCPLNNCPNL

-643 NTLTGIPNYFLGGNS
+643 NTLTTIPDYFLGGNS

-677 GYYADNQPNLV
+677 GYYADNQTNLV
-688 TIMEGVE
+688 TVMEGVE

-701 TTFARYKG
+701 VTFAIYKG

-721 YKTAI
+721 YKTAP

-742 DIDKAITDLDVNN
+742 DIEIKYDKTGGRIEGDVIVVGDLTVNGEQHILNTENLAVKNAMIYSNSEAAGPLIKKGGIGIKTNATDVYGVVYDPQSDSVKLGLGKADADGNFDFNANEGNPV
-755 IAYLNKR
+755 AVR
-762 NTFTQQMYIRNNNPY
+762 DDSNTFTNKHLVEWSDSGKKLVDSGFSAEEFVDTKTQQSIAGMK
-777 LTLGPNSQDEG
+777 TFTDEVHFG
-788 NLGKDSLTFDYAS
+788 ITHFGKDLNVDNAAIKIFDNVNDLVTQLKADSIVIDNGSGASAIQYVLKLPKQNGTLMMNPFKFSSLTTTPEGDVWELNDATKNIELRYQDTNSHSVFSIEKDYIELSGVNGTGAAKVSLAS
-801 GTKQVVTT
+801 NVVT
-809 YNRDYLYHY
+809 L
-818 YYDSSTGEDIEVTLE
+818 DS
-833 FPTKSGTLAL
+833 
-843 IEDIQALNI
+843 
-852 ENGEGKDSIQSKYT
+852 ENKEGK
-866 GEVDTTHFKNTNTGE
+866 
-881 SAAVIGEANFNAG
+881 
-894 NCATVS
+894 
-900 GKMNRSSAPNSL
+900 
-912 IVGLGNGRGIGATP
+912 
-926 TLDAISGEQLFV
+926 
-938 FGTLNQISN
+938 
-947 GNGNVVLG
+947 
-955 AENTLSDVR
+955 
-964 YTTIIGRGNIID
+964 
-976 NTSLYEGKCVVGRFN
+976 
-991 NQKPDTM
+991 
-998 FEVGVGDYNNRV
+998 
-1010 NGFEVYKDGRAKVQT
+1010 
-1025 APKDNDDVVRK
+1025 
-1036 LELDTKFDKIG
+1036 
-1047 GTVTGDM
+1047 
-1054 VVGGNFTVQGR
+1054 
-1065 TTTVDSETLRITDK
+1065 
-1079 LIEVGKGN
+1079 
-1087 TAPLTSPAG
+1087 
-1096 LFTPKYDGQN
+1096 
-1106 NGGIVYDNTGTAYVG
+1106 
-1121 DISLDSNGNVDV
+1121 
-1133 NNSDLQPIATRNA
+1133 
-1146 TITNGN
+1146 
-1152 LVKWDSGNHKLVDA
+1152 HKLVRITPDKVSVGNGTDTFLLEIDSESAKFNNRPQVKFNGNYVDA
-1166 GKNVENLVDKLPA
+1166 AILTDLANYVPIQSESADKYYSQITNEDGVISLRIFQNGSPDTQNLVIDKNGVTILGQKLVPGGGGGGGENKVDKLPA
-1179 SLRSQAYVRNANG
+1179 SLRSQAYVRDKDGN
-1192 EDSGLAY
+1192 DTGLAY
-1199 TYTNEGNS
+1199 TYTDEGNT
-1207 LALRNASGQLQV
+1207 LAVRNASGQVQV
-1219 STPLQDNDAANK
+1219 SAPSQDLDAANK
-1231 KFVEDAIAVEVET
+1231 KFVKDEIANSQDVITDTEIDALFA
-1244 SLMGA
+1244 